1 MKALVTG
8 ASGFVGRHLVRALAE
23 AGWKVLTLDRTGP
36 ADLVG
41 DLRTVSLRGLAADVV
56 FHLAGFANPSA
67 SRTHA
72 QDAYDANALGTARLV
87 RETRAGRFVVA
98 SSCQVY
104 PCAERPHAETDP
116 VRPGNPYSASKL
128 CGEALALA
136 SGREV
141 VVLRPFNHTGPG
153 QSDQYLCPAIAR
165 QIARAE
171 AGRGPRIVQLGDVAP
186 ERDFFDVRDMTRAY
200 LLAAHR
206 ARSGE
211 VYNVSTG
218 RPISVSGILE
228 MLVSLSRVPLRVK
241 ATRGKRSVL
250 TGDPAKFR
258 ARTGWRPLIPFART
272 LSDLLAHERERL
284 R

>member
-8 ASGFVGRHLVRALAE
+8 ASGFVGRHLVRALTE
-23 AGWKVLTLDRTGP
+23 EGWRVLTLDRTGP
-36 ADLVG
+36 ADIVG
-41 DLRTVSLRGLAADVV
+41 DLRTVSLRGRAADVV

-67 SRTHA
+67 SRAHA
-72 QDAYDANALGTARLV
+72 QDAYDANARGTARLV
-87 RETRAGRFVVA
+87 REVRADRFVVA

-104 PCAERPHAETDP
+104 PCAERPHAESDP
-116 VRPGNPYSASKL
+116 VCPGSPYSASKL

-136 SGREV
+136 AGREV

-153 QSDQYLCPAIAR
+153 QSDQYVCPSIAR

-171 AGRGPRIVQLGDVAP
+171 AGRGPRLVRLGNVAP

-200 LLAAHR
+200 LLAALK

-211 VYNVSTG
+211 IYNVSTG
-218 RPISVSGILE
+218 RPIPIAAILGT
-228 MLVSLSRVPLRVK
+228 LVSLSRVPLKVK
-241 ATRGKRSVL
+241 AARGIRTVL

-272 LSDLLAHERERL
+272 LSDLLAHERERMT
-284 R
+284 